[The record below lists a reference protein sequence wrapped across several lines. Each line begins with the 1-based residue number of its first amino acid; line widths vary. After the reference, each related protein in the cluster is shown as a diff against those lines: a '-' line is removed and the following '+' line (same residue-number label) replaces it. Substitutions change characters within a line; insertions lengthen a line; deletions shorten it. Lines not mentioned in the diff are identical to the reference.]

1 MSATAGAARRGAL
14 DRRAGSALCFPD
26 RSSGPRVTPPMML
39 EHLRR
44 LARYNRWANERLYA
58 ACAELPRAEYEK
70 PRPAFFG
77 SIHGTLNHLLVGD
90 RVWLARIEGQ
100 PNPELRLDDQPCAS
114 LEALAVER
122 AAEDER
128 MIRLVD
134 GYREDEL
141 GQPLR
146 YTMITRPDP
155 AETPLHLC
163 WLHLFNHQPII
174 AARRTISC
182 RKPGWRRAA
191 RSHLLPARGARI
203 AMTGQGR

>member
-1 MSATAGAARRGAL
+1 
-14 DRRAGSALCFPD
+14 
-26 RSSGPRVTPPMML
+26 MML

-44 LARYNRWANERLYA
+44 LARYNRWANQRLYA
-58 ACAELPRAEYEK
+58 ACAALPRAEYEK
-70 PRPAFFG
+70 ARPAFFG

-90 RVWLARIEGQ
+90 RVWLARIEGR
-100 PNPELRLDDQPCAS
+100 PNPKLRLDDQPCAS

-128 MIRLVD
+128 MVWLVD
-134 GYREDEL
+134 GYREAEL

-163 WLHLFNHQPII
+163 WLHLFNHQ
-174 AARRTISC
+174 T
-182 RKPGWRRAA
+182 
-191 RSHLLPARGARI
+191 HHRGQVHDQLSQ
-203 AMTGQGR
+203 TGVAPPPLDLIYYLRDACESQ